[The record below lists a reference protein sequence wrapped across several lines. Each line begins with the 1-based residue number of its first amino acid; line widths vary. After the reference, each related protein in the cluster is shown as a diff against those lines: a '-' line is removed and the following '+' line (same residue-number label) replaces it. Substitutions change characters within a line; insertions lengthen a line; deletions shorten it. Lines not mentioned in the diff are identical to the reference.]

1 MLLIRKSIPIGEWEK
16 QINFAEQIMT
26 TLGTI
31 RANHLSLTCQSCG
44 HNALLE
50 VAGLLE
56 RLSPETTVQQ
66 VLQKARCNRCK
77 VKSNSDCQII
87 FVGGS
92 LEALKGSKGNTGN
105 LG

>member
-1 MLLIRKSIPIGEWEK
+1 
-16 QINFAEQIMT
+16 MT

-31 RANHLSLTCQSCG
+31 RANHLSLTCRSCG

-50 VAGLLE
+50 VAVLLE
-56 RLSPETTVQQ
+56 RLPPDTKVQQ
-66 VLQKARCNRCK
+66 VLQKARCSHCK

-92 LEALKGSKGNTGN
+92 LEALKGGKASVTTKRTVKYHEKETDDCNFSLCGS
-105 LG
+105 

>member
-1 MLLIRKSIPIGEWEK
+1 
-16 QINFAEQIMT
+16 MT

-31 RANHLSLTCQSCG
+31 RANHLSLTCRSCG

-56 RLSPETTVQQ
+56 RLPPDTTVQQ

-92 LEALKGSKGNTGN
+92 LEALKGTSSSKASGR
-105 LG
+105 